1 MSTNDVE
8 IVKLLRAIDA
18 LSKKKGY
25 PPTVREVQ
33 DAMGHK
39 STSTTHKFLSLAK
52 RRQMITNDGVARSIL
67 LTEHG
72 RAWLQL

>member
-1 MSTNDVE
+1 MSATDVE
-8 IVKLLRAIDA
+8 ILKVVNAIDK

-25 PPTVREVQ
+25 PPTVREIQEAV
-33 DAMGHK
+33 GHK
-39 STSTTHKFLSLAK
+39 STSTTHKFLNMAK

-72 RAWLQL
+72 ESWLQS